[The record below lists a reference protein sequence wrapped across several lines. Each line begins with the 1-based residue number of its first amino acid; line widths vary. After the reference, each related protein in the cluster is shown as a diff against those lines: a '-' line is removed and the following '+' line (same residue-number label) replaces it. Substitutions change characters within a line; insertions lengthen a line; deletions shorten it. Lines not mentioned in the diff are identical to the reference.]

1 MASRGRGR
9 RGHPRGTGQTPPT
22 FDQPPVFDP
31 HAFAEAVGIA
41 AAATAQ
47 ANVAGS
53 QGGPSNLQRFR
64 AHHPPTFTGGG
75 DPMVAD
81 HWFMQIENILEAI
94 EITSNTARIR
104 LAAFQL
110 EGKAQIWWRWA
121 RAFRDLEAMTWAEFQ
136 ELFMGKYFPET
147 TRHAKAQE
155 FLELKQGTMT
165 VMDYVARFMELARF
179 ADDYVATDMAKVRR
193 FENGLKLSIWGR
205 IVGLRLRDMDS
216 MVGTALTIEREIEDA
231 RSTRDAGV
239 GSKREDQPSSSSGK
253 RQKTS
258 ASHEFQDQS
267 QDWAVCQAGQVICY
281 FCRQPGHVRR
291 DCPQRQGSQDFGT
304 AQSQLAVE
312 HESVQFIPPYP
323 STVRGTSFSFEVLYK
338 HLRQHRWARGAR
350 GWVEVRYRT
359 HRSGLLVRQG
369 RLYVISIASLGI

>member
-9 RGHPRGTGQTPPT
+9 RGRPRGTGQTPPT
-22 FDQPPVFDP
+22 FDQPPVFDQ

-47 ANVAGS
+47 ASVAGS

-81 HWFMQIENILEAI
+81 HWFMQIENILEAM
-94 EITSNTARIR
+94 EITSDTARIR

-110 EGKAQIWWRWA
+110 EGEAQIWWRWA
-121 RAFRDLEAMTWAEFQ
+121 RASRDLEAMTWAEFQ
-136 ELFMGKYFPET
+136 ELFMGKYFPKT
-147 TRHAKAQE
+147 ARHAKAQE

-179 ADDYVATDMAKVRR
+179 ANDYVATNMAKVRR
-193 FENGLKLSIWGR
+193 FENGLKLSIRGR

-216 MVGTALTIEREIEDA
+216 MVGTTLTIEREIEDA
-231 RSTRDAGV
+231 LSTRDAGV
-239 GSKREDQPSSSSGK
+239 GSKREDQPSSSSRK

-258 ASHEFQDQS
+258 ASREFQDQG
-267 QDWAVCQAGQVICY
+267 QDWAVSQAGQVICY

-291 DCPQRQGSQDFGT
+291 D
-304 AQSQLAVE
+304 
-312 HESVQFIPPYP
+312 YP
-323 STVRGTSFSFEVLYK
+323 
-338 HLRQHRWARGAR
+338 
-350 GWVEVRYRT
+350 
-359 HRSGLLVRQG
+359 
-369 RLYVISIASLGI
+369 